1 MASDREQPDAAGK
14 EGDSPH
20 LCAAPSGPF
29 RQMGAVPVVSDVAEF
44 DVQTDEMLINMG
56 PQHPSTHG
64 VLRLVL
70 RTDGEVV
77 TEVTPH
83 IGYLHRCA
91 EKIAESLTPRQFLPF
106 TDRLDYLAGMNMNL
120 GWALCVE
127 KLMGH
132 KVSEKTRHL
141 RVLICELSRIANH
154 LVAAGCYGLDLG
166 SFTPFMWTFRER
178 EKILNLFEEVCG
190 ARLTYSYITVG
201 GVTADLPPG
210 WLDRCTAFLDQ
221 FEPVIDDLHALLTNN
236 AVFIHRTAN
245 IGVLPADV
253 AINYGCS
260 GPVLRGSGVNWD
272 LRRDG
277 EPIYTEMYDGY
288 TWQVI
293 ASTDGHYPDDHPYP
307 PVPREAV
314 LGDSWHRYFVRML
327 EVVQSIDIIRQ
338 AIKKYSSLPGDADAP
353 MPLKKKLPKGEAYL
367 ETEAPKGQM
376 GFMIISDGTP
386 VPWRVRIRSSSFCN
400 LSAMPEMCRGMLLA
414 DIPSICGSLDLVLG
428 ETDR

>member
-1 MASDREQPDAAGK
+1 MSIQHAQP
-14 EGDSPH
+14 ET
-20 LCAAPSGPF
+20 
-29 RQMGAVPVVSDVAEF
+29 VEF
-44 DVQTDEMLINMG
+44 DVRTDEMLINMG

-83 IGYLHRCA
+83 IGYLHRSA
-91 EKIAESLTPRQFLPF
+91 EKIAENLTPRQFLPY

-127 KLMGH
+127 KLLGM

-141 RVLICELSRIANH
+141 RVIMVELGRIANH

-178 EKILNLFEEVCG
+178 ERIVNLFEEVCG

-201 GVTADLPPG
+201 GVTADLPSG
-210 WLDRCTAFLDQ
+210 WLDRCAAFCDQ
-221 FEPVIDDLHALLTNN
+221 FEPVIDDLHALLTSN
-236 AVFIHRTAN
+236 AIFIHRTAG
-245 IGVLPADV
+245 IGVLPPAT
-253 AINYGCS
+253 AIDYGCT
-260 GPVLRGSGVNWD
+260 GPVLRASGVDWD

-277 EPIYTEMYDGY
+277 EPLCTEMYDGY

-293 ASTDGHYPDDHPYP
+293 AATDGRYPKDHPYP
-307 PVPREAV
+307 PVPSEAV
-314 LGDSWHRYFVRML
+314 LGDCWHRFYVRML
-327 EVVQSIDIIRQ
+327 EVVQSMSLVRQ
-338 AIKKYSSLPGDADAP
+338 AIEKYSRADGTVDEP
-353 MPLKKKLPKGEAYL
+353 IPLKKKLPKGEAYL

-376 GFMIISDGTP
+376 GFMVVGDGTA

-400 LSAMPEMCRGMLLA
+400 LSVTSELCRRILMA
-414 DIPSICGSLDLVLG
+414 DVAAIVASLDIVLG
-428 ETDR
+428 EIDR